1 MLFGDLCCCCWTG
14 SRNFTSP
21 RALKPFEHR
30 VQTVWALPTA
40 AQECPHPFLALP
52 VLSSMASSLV
62 GAHGAGRVPRA
73 GIGSRVAAPHS
84 ERCSWVQGPS
94 AGCPSL
100 GWDEG
105 SGPWAGTGVGGLWG
119 ALPGPRD
126 VLGAARATRAMPS
139 ANTFL
144 SPLAG
149 RGADSVQVLR

>member
-1 MLFGDLCCCCWTG
+1 MLFGDLCYCCWTG

-21 RALKPFEHR
+21 RALKSFEHR

-40 AQECPHPFLALP
+40 AQGCLHPFLALP

-73 GIGSRVAAPHS
+73 GTGSRVAAPHS

-105 SGPWAGTGVGGLWG
+105 SGPWAGTGVGGLWVRAG
-119 ALPGPRD
+119 WALAQGWVGSGEPCLAPGTCWGQQSHQSHA
-126 VLGAARATRAMPS
+126 LC
-139 ANTFL
+139 
-144 SPLAG
+144 
-149 RGADSVQVLR
+149 